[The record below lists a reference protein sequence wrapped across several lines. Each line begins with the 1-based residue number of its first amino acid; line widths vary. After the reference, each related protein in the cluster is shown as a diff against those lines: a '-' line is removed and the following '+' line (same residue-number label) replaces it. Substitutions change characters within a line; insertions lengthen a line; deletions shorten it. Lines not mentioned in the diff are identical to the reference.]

1 MKSLKCT
8 VKGCNYR
15 HPKTCK
21 WFSKEVGCRR
31 NDCEFL
37 HGTLAKSDDKISA
50 HKESSFKCE
59 GCRGTFENKE
69 YVVKPIIKSK
79 EMFFCLNCDDWI
91 GNKEEVLKSD
101 WTLFD
106 SNGDLR
112 RDV

>member
-1 MKSLKCT
+1 M
-8 VKGCNYR
+8 VK
-15 HPKTCK
+15 H
-21 WFSKEVGCRR
+21 
-31 NDCEFL
+31 
-37 HGTLAKSDDKISA
+37 
-50 HKESSFKCE
+50 
-59 GCRGTFENKE
+59 
-69 YVVKPIIKSK
+69 IIKSK

>member
-31 NDCEFL
+31 NYCEFR
-37 HGTLAKSDDKISA
+37 HSTFAKSDDKISA

-59 GCRGTFENKE
+59 GCINLVTLTS
-69 YVVKPIIKSK
+69 VKRQQSL
-79 EMFFCLNCDDWI
+79 ESTNAVAFRYFCL
-91 GNKEEVLKSD
+91 
-101 WTLFD
+101 
-106 SNGDLR
+106 
-112 RDV
+112 

>member
-1 MKSLKCT
+1 MKS
-8 VKGCNYR
+8 V
-15 HPKTCK
+15 K

-31 NDCEFL
+31 NYCEFL
-37 HGTLAKSDDKISA
+37 HSTLAKSDDKITA